1 MHVRPITAIP
11 PVQTRARYYK
21 TAHLTPFHTQPARQP
36 KTGGVVPSNKQRRKR
51 PDQNG
56 PLTRPKCSLVEA
68 IRQQEAH
75 PGRRGRGGCLV
86 HSGDNH
92 WLVMKRWWSLK
103 MLKAIVHCSDH
114 CTSSSNHVVECVRRV
129 IAHGGRQAKHSQ
141 PWRFARRR
149 FVGHIFASGEK
160 CVEIGS
166 CGGAY
171 TDHM

>member
-1 MHVRPITAIP
+1 MREDVVSAWLGTGHGNDQ
-11 PVQTRARYYK
+11 PVLSSRCFDSS
-21 TAHLTPFHTQPARQP
+21 AH
-36 KTGGVVPSNKQRRKR
+36 
-51 PDQNG
+51 
-56 PLTRPKCSLVEA
+56 CS
-68 IRQQEAH
+68 
-75 PGRRGRGGCLV
+75 GRRGRGGCLV

-92 WLVMKRWWSLK
+92 WLVMKRRWSLK
-103 MLKAIVHCSDH
+103 MLKAIAHCSDH

-171 TDHM
+171 THTHRVESNQRSSSRALLFLAAICYQ